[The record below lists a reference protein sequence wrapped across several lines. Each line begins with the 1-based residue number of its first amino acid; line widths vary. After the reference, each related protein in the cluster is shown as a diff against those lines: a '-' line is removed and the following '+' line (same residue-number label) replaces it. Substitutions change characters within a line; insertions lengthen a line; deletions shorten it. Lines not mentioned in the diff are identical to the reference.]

1 MGLSKKQMEMLMK
14 RLDDGENHSEEYY
27 GQYLVGNELDTVIC
41 RKQ

>member
-1 MGLSKKQMEMLMK
+1 MEMLMK